1 MDLAP
6 LALSL
11 QVATVATLLAII
23 AGIPLA
29 WTLAR
34 RRFPGRDLLAVLV
47 VLPMVLP
54 PTVLGY
60 ALLVAL
66 GRQGPFD
73 PAVRALFGDGLVFT
87 PAAAVV
93 AAFVASTPFL
103 VRAALGGIE
112 QLDLSYEEAART
124 LGRRELG
131 IFLTVTVPLAWRGI
145 VAGIALCFARA
156 IGEFGAVLVVSGS
169 VAGLTE
175 TSTLFIFRSLDE
187 RDAVGAHG
195 MALVLAAVSFTLLMA
210 MELVRRRGARQTKR
224 TKRT

>member
-1 MDLAP
+1 MDFAP

-11 QVATVATLLAII
+11 QVATVATLLAVI

-103 VRAALGGIE
+103 VRAAQGGIE

-156 IGEFGAVLVVSGS
+156 IGEFGATLMLAGNIPGRTQTAS
-169 VAGLTE
+169 VA
-175 TSTLFIFRSLDE
+175 IY
-187 RDAVGAHG
+187 DAVQAGRLEQATA
-195 MALVLAAVSFTLLMA
+195 MALALGLVAGVVLFLL
-210 MELVRRRGARQTKR
+210 ARVGGR
-224 TKRT
+224 W